1 MSSKE
6 QRDKKTN
13 SKYQPPGKI
22 SAKGDEKPTAKRTN
36 SEVSNDSMDN
46 GAIQRQLDV
55 VNENLLELRGD
66 LKHMLKKDEVENL
79 ITSNISNILK
89 ELEQKTEDRILR
101 MKKDIEEDMKAKIDT
116 DIEKLVN
123 IKTKGLEDKINSL
136 EFDNNA
142 LKEKLDSSK
151 SYYTQEIDRLKD
163 KANENG
169 RISREASKKANYNEQ
184 YSRKNNI
191 KIMDI
196 KEDGNETE
204 ALLSTK
210 VIDILGDQ
218 GIKLE
223 SHQFVAIHRIPG
235 GRGHAKPVLMKLR
248 KLLVGAFVQETA
260 LFANPCPVD
269 KLLPCILRRLFRL
282 RIKGNHATNAVA
294 MIGAAIFSHQT
305 QRRHQDRRCYF
316 SLHTQRRHHDRRCY
330 FSLHTQRRHHDR
342 RCYFSLHTQRRHHVL
357 RCYFSLHTQRRHQD
371 GRCLLSLHTQRPS
384 THNDVTTI
392 GASTSAIAPNAVTTI
407 GAATSACTH
416 NAVTKMGA
424 AYSASTHKAVTTIGA
439 ATSTIALNAVT
450 TIDGATSAST
460 PSPRLTVLHQPPHTT
475 PSPRF
480 TVLPQPPHTTP
491 SPRSV
496 LLLQPSHSTQLPR
509 SALLLQLA
517 HTTPSLR
524 SALLLQ
530 PPHTTP
536 SPRSA
541 LLL

>member
-1 MSSKE
+1 M
-6 QRDKKTN
+6 
-13 SKYQPPGKI
+13 
-22 SAKGDEKPTAKRTN
+22 
-36 SEVSNDSMDN
+36 
-46 GAIQRQLDV
+46 

-79 ITSNISNILK
+79 ITSTISNILK
-89 ELEQKTEDRILR
+89 ELEQKTEDRIMR

-123 IKTKGLEDKINSL
+123 LKTKGLEDKINSL

-248 KLLVGAFVQETA
+248 NNNDTAMVMRKRREMKTAGHRLV
-260 LFANPCPVD
+260 D
-269 KLLPCILRRLFRL
+269 
-282 RIKGNHATNAVA
+282 
-294 MIGAAIFSHQT
+294 
-305 QRRHQDRRCYF
+305 D
-316 SLHTQRRHHDRRCY
+316 
-330 FSLHTQRRHHDR
+330 
-342 RCYFSLHTQRRHHVL
+342 
-357 RCYFSLHTQRRHQD
+357 
-371 GRCLLSLHTQRPS
+371 
-384 THNDVTTI
+384 
-392 GASTSAIAPNAVTTI
+392 
-407 GAATSACTH
+407 
-416 NAVTKMGA
+416 VTKMNTGLI
-424 AYSASTHKAVTTIGA
+424 S
-439 ATSTIALNAVT
+439 
-450 TIDGATSAST
+450 
-460 PSPRLTVLHQPPHTT
+460 RLTLHPAIDSAWYFNGAVYGLTG
-475 PSPRF
+475 RKERIKF
-480 TVLPQPPHTTP
+480 DVYDNIDAVMRARRERKTVT
-491 SPRSV
+491 S
-496 LLLQPSHSTQLPR
+496 
-509 SALLLQLA
+509 
-517 HTTPSLR
+517 
-524 SALLLQ
+524 
-530 PPHTTP
+530 
-536 SPRSA
+536 
-541 LLL
+541 